1 MRILIMAL
9 CLCLQLAVAAA
20 ANVPLMPIRDL
31 RPGMLGVGKT
41 VIQGD
46 TIEEFNVEILGVQGS
61 EATGYSVFVRL
72 YGDLIEKTG
81 GVAQGMSGSPVY
93 VDGRLVGAVAFG
105 KVFNDPHY
113 CFLTPIGRMLSLL
126 DEPKAVP
133 NDWLPKGTSLQ
144 ASGFT
149 EYGLQYLKEKL
160 QPMGLDAVGNGGAG
174 QGSSKALEPGSAV
187 GASIMQGDMTLGALG
202 TVTWTDDKGNVL
214 AFGHPFMQRGN
225 SNFFMTKAW
234 VLGVVPNMQSSY
246 KVGNMGEAIGSF
258 TQDRASGIGGSQGI
272 VPKTIPVFVTAND
285 IGRGQG
291 NSIRVQVVEDEK
303 LAPAIV
309 DAAVINTLSK
319 TVDRNGGG
327 TARIHFTI
335 TGVDSKKKPLVIDRE
350 NMFYSSDA
358 LLKNVNAEL
367 SEAMTILLQN
377 KFEAVQLYGVNVEA
391 QVSEQ
396 VQVAEIQRVKAGTD
410 KVQAGAKL
418 AIDVT
423 MKPYRGEDFTR
434 TVYFKVPKDHPGGKL
449 NLQVRGGSSMAWII
463 ELLRKQQ
470 QEGVPA
476 AKKQEQRRTLADY
489 VQATNNAD
497 KNNEIIVD
505 IASGQQQMNANPN
518 AQDAGLAGM
527 LAGSPFKQK
536 YPFDFIIDG
545 EGEISVEVISR

>member
-144 ASGFT
+144 AAGFT

-246 KVGNMGEAIGSF
+246 KVGNMGEPIGSF